1 MSLGNYP
8 DRSGE
13 LDGGR
18 CLPAGLAVFGDDG
31 RVDAAAHV
39 EAGGQPHEAR
49 LGGGHQIIED
59 AVGHGFVER
68 ALITVGP
75 DVEFERFQLH
85 ALLRGHIFDVQCGEI
100 GLAGLGAEAREFRD
114 VDTNGEIPVWLR
126 VVESFEGF
134 AGFGGHEAMVVEA
147 RKRQG
152 GGLSGPKARAAGQSA
167 IIAAGSSSCQCRLL
181 LPRAFSRNHLVRL
194 DRIKL
199 AGFKSFV
206 DPTTIP
212 TPGNLIG
219 IVGPNG
225 CGKSNIID
233 AVRWVMGESSAKHLR
248 GESMAD
254 VIFNGSS
261 SRKPVGLASVELVF
275 DNGEG
280 KAPGEFAKY
289 PEISIK
295 RQVTRDGQS
304 AYSLNGT
311 RCRRKDI
318 TDLFLGTG
326 LGSRSYAII
335 EQGTISRL
343 IEAKPAELRELI
355 EEAAGIS
362 RYKERRHETEL
373 RMGHTR
379 ENLDRLL
386 DVRDEI
392 GKQLESLKRQARKAE
407 KYTALKDE
415 ERGCREQLL
424 GLRWRKHD
432 AQFQSHQGQLAECET
447 RFRALA
453 GEDHTLDETLEAQ
466 RAQHD
471 ALQKVLNAEQGRFY
485 ELGAEISRLAQSL
498 RHARETRENLLQEE
512 SHLRDEKQQAERDL
526 ENDRLQLAALRE
538 ELAEIEMTLEEAR
551 EAEAEMAARRGD
563 AELGLKAARQQF
575 EQLNDAIGRFRSQRD
590 IQHSRIDQLEQHA
603 RQLQAR
609 REKLVTEREEV
620 EATLHAEGLAEL
632 ELALAELD
640 AERSAVHE
648 DLQGLNQRILT
659 GRDELKSLQQALN
672 AHRAEQHA
680 LNGKI
685 SSLETLQ
692 EHAMGKDR
700 AGLQHWLAEQ
710 RLERAPR
717 LAEHL
722 DVQPGWETAVETALG
737 TRLQA
742 LCIDE
747 TVRFFPHLGG
757 LAEESLS
764 FLETRPS
771 GPAPRGGPG
780 SPLLERVNSP
790 WNLAS
795 LLGAVYCADDLA
807 AAHDLSTRLAAHE
820 SVMTPDGIWLGSGW
834 LTRHKL
840 EDGQAGVIKRER
852 ELKLMKAGLERLLGQ
867 IGALEQQLRGMES
880 TTREAEHERER
891 RQADERRL
899 SAEHS
904 RTRAELSATR
914 ARCEQASRRLGQ
926 IGAELGDLDERLTEQ
941 REDIEAS
948 RQLRLEAEDRL
959 AELELAVTGHAD
971 SRDSLEHRLTEIDE
985 ALRQARDRVNALR
998 SRAESLHSSEQL
1010 TSRHL
1015 ERASG
1020 QLDLALQRLAA
1031 LGRRVADLHQPAG
1044 DAQAELD
1051 GLTDQK
1057 TTTEKKL
1064 AELRRRAAD
1073 LEAGLRQTSEARLRN
1088 ERELNGVKERLE
1100 QIRLE
1105 LSANEVRRQ
1114 TVQEQ
1119 FEELGADPASV
1130 VASLP
1135 DEADETI
1142 WQRRLSALGE
1152 DIARLGA
1159 VNLMAREE
1167 YLAQE
1172 ERLAFLDQQ
1181 HEDLSVS
1188 LATLREAIETID
1200 KECRSRF
1207 KDTFELIN
1215 TGLQRMFPKLFGG
1228 GHACLELTERDLL
1241 ESGVTVMARP
1251 PGKRNSSIHLLSGG
1265 EKALTAAAL
1274 VFAIFELNPAP
1285 FCLLDEVDAPLDD
1298 ANVGRFSELVKE
1310 MSERVQF
1317 LFISHNKVTMEIA
1330 QHLAGVTM
1338 KEPGVSRIVAVDI
1351 DAAVELAA
1359 L

>member
-1 MSLGNYP
+1 M
-8 DRSGE
+8 
-13 LDGGR
+13 
-18 CLPAGLAVFGDDG
+18 
-31 RVDAAAHV
+31 
-39 EAGGQPHEAR
+39 
-49 LGGGHQIIED
+49 
-59 AVGHGFVER
+59 
-68 ALITVGP
+68 
-75 DVEFERFQLH
+75 
-85 ALLRGHIFDVQCGEI
+85 
-100 GLAGLGAEAREFRD
+100 
-114 VDTNGEIPVWLR
+114 
-126 VVESFEGF
+126 
-134 AGFGGHEAMVVEA
+134 
-147 RKRQG
+147 
-152 GGLSGPKARAAGQSA
+152 
-167 IIAAGSSSCQCRLL
+167 
-181 LPRAFSRNHLVRL
+181 RL

-280 KAPGEFAKY
+280 KAPGEFANY

-304 AYSLNGT
+304 TYILNGT

-362 RYKERRHETEL
+362 KYKERRHETEL
-373 RMGHTR
+373 RMGHTQ

-386 DVRDEI
+386 DVRDEV
-392 GKQLESLKRQARKAE
+392 GKQLESLKRQAKKAE
-407 KYTALKDE
+407 KYMALKVE
-415 ERGCREQLL
+415 ERGYREQLL
-424 GLRWRKHD
+424 GLRWRKYDEEFHSN
-432 AQFQSHQGQLAECET
+432 QEQLAECET

-453 GEDHTLDETLEAQ
+453 GEDHALNETLEAQ
-466 RAQHD
+466 RAQQD
-471 ALQKVLNAEQGRFY
+471 AVQKVLNAEQGRFY
-485 ELGAEISRLAQSL
+485 ELGSEISRLTQSI
-498 RHARETRENLLQEE
+498 RHARETHENLLQEE
-512 SHLRDEKQQAERDL
+512 SRLREEQQQAEQDL
-526 ENDRLQLAALRE
+526 ENDRLQLETLRE

-551 EAEAEMAARRGD
+551 KAEAEAAARRGD
-563 AELGLKAARQQF
+563 ADLGLKTARQQF
-575 EQLNDAIGRFRSQRD
+575 EQLSEAIGRSRSQRD
-590 IQHSRIDQLEQHA
+590 IQQSRIGQLEQQA
-603 RQLQAR
+603 RQLLAR
-609 REKLVTEREEV
+609 QEKLAMERQEV
-620 EATLHAEGLAEL
+620 EVTLNAEGLAEL
-632 ELALAELD
+632 ELTLAELD
-640 AERSAVHE
+640 AERSVVHE
-648 DLQGLNQRILT
+648 ALQGLNQRILT
-659 GRDELKSLQQALN
+659 GREELKNLQHALN
-672 AHRAEQHA
+672 ARRSEQHA
-680 LNGKI
+680 LSGKI

-700 AGLQHWLAEQ
+700 AGLRRWLAEQ
-710 RLERAPR
+710 QLEQAPR
-717 LAEHL
+717 LAQQL

-737 TRLQA
+737 AQLQA
-742 LCIDE
+742 LCVEE
-747 TVRFFPHLGG
+747 TARFIPLLGG

-764 FLETRPS
+764 LFETRP
-771 GPAPRGGPG
+771 PAIELQDRMG
-780 SPLLERVNSP
+780 SRLLERVNSP
-790 WNLAS
+790 WNLTP
-795 LLGAVYCADDLA
+795 LLGAVYCVDDLA
-807 AAHDLSTRLAAHE
+807 AAHDLSTEIAEHE
-820 SVMTPDGIWLGSGW
+820 SVITPDGTRLGPGW
-834 LTRHKL
+834 LTRQKL
-840 EDGQAGVIKRER
+840 ESGQAGVIKRER
-852 ELKLMKAGLERLLGQ
+852 ELKTMKAGLKQLLGQ
-867 IGALEQQLRGMES
+867 IGGLEQQLHGTEMA
-880 TTREAEHERER
+880 TREAEHERER

-899 SAEHS
+899 NAEHS
-904 RTRAELSATR
+904 RARAELSATQ
-914 ARCEQASRRLGQ
+914 ARCEQSSRRLGQ
-926 IGAELGDLDERLTEQ
+926 ISAELTDLEEQLTEQ
-941 REDIEAS
+941 REDIEES
-948 RQLRLEAEDRL
+948 RRLRLEAEDRL
-959 AELELAVTGHAD
+959 TELELAAAEHAN
-971 SRDSLEHRLTEIDE
+971 SRDSLESRLTETDA
-985 ALRQARDRVNALR
+985 ALRQARDRVSTLR
-998 SRAESLHSSEQL
+998 SRAESLRSSEQL

-1015 ERASG
+1015 ERIRS
-1020 QLDLALQRLAA
+1020 QLDLALQRLAT
-1031 LGRRVADLHQPAG
+1031 LSRRVADIHQPTG
-1044 DAQAELD
+1044 DSQAELD
-1051 GLTDQK
+1051 ALTDQK
-1057 TTTEKKL
+1057 TAVEKKL
-1064 AELRRRAAD
+1064 AELRHRAAE
-1073 LEAGLRQTSEARLRN
+1073 LEAELRRTSEARLRN
-1088 ERELNGVKERLE
+1088 ERVLNGIKERLE

-1105 LSANEVRRQ
+1105 LSANSVRRQ

-1130 VASLP
+1130 VAGLP
-1135 DEADETI
+1135 DDADESL
-1142 WQRRLSALGE
+1142 WQTRLSELGE
-1152 DIARLGA
+1152 EISRLGA
-1159 VNLMAREE
+1159 VNLTAREE
-1167 YLAQE
+1167 YLVQE

-1215 TGLQRMFPKLFGG
+1215 TGLQQMFPKLFGG

-1330 QHLAGVTM
+1330 HHLAGVTM